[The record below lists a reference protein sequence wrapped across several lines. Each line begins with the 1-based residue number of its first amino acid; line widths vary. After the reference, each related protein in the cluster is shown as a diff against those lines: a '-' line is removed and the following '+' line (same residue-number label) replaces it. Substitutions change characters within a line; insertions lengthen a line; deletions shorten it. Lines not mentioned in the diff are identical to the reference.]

1 MQLLSTPSSILFIL
15 PLLTSTTQARPF
27 EPESSSSFTPR
38 MEISDSYKQTLS
50 NPGCS
55 DIRLEDGV
63 VLKAL
68 CAATNPAA
76 KESSLDLNTCFANYG
91 GSLTRVTNGQGGF
104 AGSCTSCQLSGTKLA
119 CECSTGAGGRLK
131 HNDVELDDW
140 DVVQVNDA
148 GGLQCASTF
157 GLS

>member
-1 MQLLSTPSSILFIL
+1 MQLSLSTSRTLLFL
-15 PLLTSTTQARPF
+15 PLIHALPL
-27 EPESSSSFTPR
+27 SSSPITAR

-50 NPGCS
+50 NPGCT
-55 DIRLEDGV
+55 DIRLEDGS

-76 KESSLDLNTCFANYG
+76 SESALDLNACFANYG
-91 GSLTRVTNGQGGF
+91 GALARVADGQGGF
-104 AGSCTSCQLSGTKLA
+104 AASCTSCALRGTKLA
-119 CECSTGAGGRLK
+119 CDCGTGAAGRRK
-131 HNDVELDDW
+131 HSEVELDDW

-148 GGLQCASTF
+148 GALQCASTF